1 MDWKEV
7 GKTAAKFAPLIGAA
21 LPVPGGAA
29 IGSIIASVF
38 GAEDNPDAVLKAI
51 EADPEAGIKLRRI
64 ELDHKVQ
71 LEALAMQR
79 AAMEMEQETARLAT
93 VNATFQAEVKSDD
106 KYVRRWRPTFGY
118 AVTLT
123 WVITWCA
130 VVWVIVVETAK
141 AAEVITALTATAMMW
156 SVALAVLGVNVYKRS
171 QDKEVAAGFKPGV
184 LATLMRGDS
193 RWGG

>member
-38 GAEDNPDAVLKAI
+38 GVEDSPDAVMKAM
-51 EADPEAGIKLRRI
+51 ESDPEAAIKLRKI
-64 ELDHKVQ
+64 ELDHKER
-71 LEALAMQR
+71 LEGLALQR
-79 AAMEMEQETARLAT
+79 AAMEMEQETARLQT
-93 VNATFQAEVKSDD
+93 VNATFQAEVKSED

-130 VVWVIVVETAK
+130 VVWVIVIETDK
-141 AAEVITALTATAMMW
+141 APEVISALTATAMMW

-171 QDKEVAAGFKPGV
+171 QDKEVDAGLKPGV
-184 LATLMRGDS
+184 LAALMGHKS
-193 RWGG
+193 

>member
-1 MDWKEV
+1 MDWKAV

-38 GAEDNPDAVLKAI
+38 GVDDNPDAVLKAL
-51 EADPEAGIKLRRI
+51 ESDPQAGIKLREI
-64 ELDHKVQ
+64 ELAHKER
-71 LEALAMQR
+71 LEALALQR
-79 AAMEMEQETARLAT
+79 ASMEMEQETSRLRT
-93 VNATFQAEVKSDD
+93 VNATFQAEVKSED

-130 VVWVIVVETAK
+130 VVYVIVWDTSQ
-141 AAEVITALTATAMMW
+141 AAAVISALTATAMMW

-171 QDKEVAAGFKPGV
+171 QDKEVSAGFKPGV
-184 LATLMRGDS
+184 LSVLMRGGNS
-193 RWGG
+193 